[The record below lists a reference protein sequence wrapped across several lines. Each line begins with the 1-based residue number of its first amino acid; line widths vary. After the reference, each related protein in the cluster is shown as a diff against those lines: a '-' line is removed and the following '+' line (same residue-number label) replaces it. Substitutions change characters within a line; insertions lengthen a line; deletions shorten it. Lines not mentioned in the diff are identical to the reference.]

1 MHENFY
7 FINETKYGDY
17 EINQKQALQ
26 KMGFVS
32 KPFDEEAWKQEEKD
46 LYPQHFTEDEGLTEA
61 GKKRLSQAK
70 KNWKRY
76 NNEMV
81 QFTDKVRDL
90 WYDILDKRLEKY
102 DIKIDTPSN
111 KFTQHYAFHEKKTK
125 P

>member
-7 FINETKYGDY
+7 FIKETK
-17 EINQKQALQ
+17 
-26 KMGFVS
+26 
-32 KPFDEEAWKQEEKD
+32 KQEEKD

-102 DIKIDTPSN
+102 DIKIDTPV
-111 KFTQHYAFHEKKTK
+111 KR
-125 P
+125 